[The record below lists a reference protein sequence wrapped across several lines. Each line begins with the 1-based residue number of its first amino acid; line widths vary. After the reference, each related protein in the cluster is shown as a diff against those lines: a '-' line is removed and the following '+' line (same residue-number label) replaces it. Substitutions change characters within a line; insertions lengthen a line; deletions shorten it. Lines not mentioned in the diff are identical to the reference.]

1 MSHERSE
8 TMRILLC
15 EDERDL
21 SAAVKKVLELSH
33 YEVDQAFDGVQC
45 LEKVH
50 ENHYDL
56 IILDVM
62 MPRIDGFRAL
72 KMLRQEGNFTR
83 VLMLTARAEID
94 DKVLGLDSGADDYMT
109 KPFQVKELLARIR
122 ALTRRDGEAA
132 PLLTFGN
139 VTLDRNSYELKAMT
153 SLRLTRTEFQ
163 LMEFLIVNHDKLV
176 STERIMEAVWDYD
189 TEAEINVVW
198 AYISA
203 LRKKLDAVGANV
215 TLRAVRGVGY
225 QLEEKQ

>member
-1 MSHERSE
+1 
-8 TMRILLC
+8 MRLLLC

-21 SAAVKKVLELSH
+21 AAAVKKILEINK
-33 YEVDQAFDGVQC
+33 YTVDVAYDGIQA
-45 LEKVH
+45 LEKAH
-50 ENHYDL
+50 AYRYEL

-62 MPRIDGFRAL
+62 MPRMDGFQVL
-72 KMLRQEGNFTR
+72 KLLRGEGDETP

-139 VTLDRNSYELKAMT
+139 VTLDRNSYELKAKT

>member
-1 MSHERSE
+1 
-8 TMRILLC
+8 MRILLC

-21 SAAVKKVLELSH
+21 SAAVKKVLEISH

-72 KMLRQEGNFTR
+72 KMLRQEGNSTR

-139 VTLDRNSYELKAMT
+139 VTLDRNSYELKAKT

-225 QLEEKQ
+225 QLEVEKQ